1 VSVRNGTANCA
12 LGAHPGGPHVSRWLL
27 LIALLLGAASI
38 HDDRGVA
45 SPVARPRSSVQWAR
59 LYSALPLSFEAN
71 QGQVDGQVKY
81 LARGR
86 AYTLFLTRDE
96 AVLRLRAQRPV
107 DGRERSRIGGREPQA
122 PDSIL
127 RLRLVGANSNA
138 AVTGG
143 DELPGKA
150 NYFLGN
156 DPSKWRTNVPTYARV
171 KYENIYPGID
181 LAYYGNQEGQLEY
194 DFVVAPGADPAA
206 ITLSL
211 GEHGSPL
218 RIAADGDLL
227 VPLENGELRFH
238 RPVVY
243 QPDNHRS
250 ALSGLQR
257 PGFDPGIRTPDS
269 APRTVVEGRYV
280 LTASNQ
286 VRFELGP
293 YDHTRPLV
301 IDPVLYY
308 ATYLGGS
315 GGDIGYAIAVDSSFD
330 AYIAG
335 TTSSTNFPT
344 TSAAAHKSSGGSGD
358 AFVTKLNA
366 AGTALMY
373 STYLGGQGADFAYAI
388 ALSAGNAYI
397 TGTTYSTDFP
407 TTSPGTSTTPF
418 QQIYGGAGDAFV
430 AELNATGSEI
440 VFSSYLGGN
449 GLDQGLGIAVDSSG
463 NAYVTGY
470 TQSANFA
477 TLNPL
482 YGSINGSQDAFVTK
496 INFTGEQILYS
507 TYLGGTQADVG
518 QSIQV
523 DSSGNMYVTGYTFS
537 SDFPVMNAEQPTTGG
552 AVDAFV
558 AEIASAGSSLVFST
572 YLGGTSDDRAYGLTR
587 DDSGN
592 IYVTGTTSSTDF
604 PTTSGAYQ
612 TSNSGGAD
620 AFVCKLNSA
629 GSQLV
634 YSTYLGGSDT
644 DRGLAIAV
652 NSSGNAYVT
661 GSTRSSD
668 FPTYNAIQSVL
679 GMSTGSYCGAS
690 PCPDAFVTELNSAGN
705 GVVYST
711 YLGGSDYESGQG
723 IAVDSTG
730 DPYIT
735 GNTLSSNFPATY
747 TYTSSSTTAPY
758 QTTLGGTSG
767 NAFVAKIDTADT
779 ANIALIPNKLNFG
792 SQTLSVRSAVK
803 TVTVINPSTQPLTIS
818 AITNTGSNSDT
829 MDDFAETDNCVGT
842 LASGGAY
849 CTIYFTFTPSTTGAE
864 TGEFTITDSAWG
876 NTDSTQTITLSG
888 TGTTVATEVTV
899 LPTSLT
905 FANQTVGTVSA
916 PQTVTITNTGT
927 STLNITSI
935 ATSNSDFSETDTCAD
950 LLDTLAVNQSCVVS
964 VTFSPTASGT
974 RSGSLIIQDNA
985 TGSPQSV
992 ALSGKGVAAFSLSSS
1007 TPATS
1012 VLVGS
1017 TSASFTISA
1026 SSSTGFTGNITLGPS
1041 CPSNL
1046 VCSYTTNPIFAGQ
1059 STTLT
1064 ISNLTTSLANPFNF
1078 TITGTSGTQSA
1089 SVDLKILF
1097 EDYTLSA
1104 TPTLNTIASGT
1115 AATYTIIVNPLNGF
1129 DKQVSLSCESSGF
1142 PPAASCNFS
1151 DSSPTPN
1158 GSSVSVTLT
1167 IPTVKYVENTQAPP
1181 GYPPGKIPPLICGVL
1196 ALLGLASLA
1205 LTSRRR
1211 ARHGSLGGA
1220 WLGVRLVM
1228 LSLILMLDL
1237 TLGSCRPAATA
1248 GGTTPGNYTITIYGT
1263 MVSNTAVV
1271 RKTSINLA
1279 VT

>member
-27 LIALLLGAASI
+27 LTVLLLGAASI
-38 HDDRGVA
+38 HNDRGVA
-45 SPVARPRSSVQWAR
+45 SPVASPRSSVQWAR

-96 AVLRLRAQRPV
+96 AVLRLRAQKPV
-107 DGRERSRIGGREPQA
+107 DGRELPRIRGRKPQA
-122 PDSIL
+122 PDSVL

-171 KYENIYPGID
+171 KYQNIYPGID

-243 QPDNHRS
+243 QPDNRRS

-269 APRTVVEGRYV
+269 APRTAIEGRYV

-344 TSAAAHKSSGGSGD
+344 TSTAAHKSSAGSGD

-373 STYLGGQGADFAYAI
+373 STYLGGQDADFAYAI

-418 QQIYGGAGDAFV
+418 QQTYGGAGDAFV

-449 GLDQGLGIAVDSSG
+449 GLDQGLGVAVDSSG
-463 NAYVTGY
+463 SAYVTGY
-470 TQSANFA
+470 TQSTNFA

-518 QSIQV
+518 QTIQV
-523 DSSGNMYVTGYTFS
+523 DSSGNMYVSGYTFS
-537 SDFPVMNAEQPTTGG
+537 SDFPLMNAEQPTAGG
-552 AVDAFV
+552 GVDAFV
-558 AEIASAGSSLVFST
+558 TEIASAGSSLVFST
-572 YLGGTSDDRAYGLTR
+572 YLGGSNDDSAFGLAL
-587 DDSGN
+587 DGSGN
-592 IYVTGTTSSTDF
+592 IYVTGTTYSTDF
-604 PTTSGAYQ
+604 PTTTGAYQ

-620 AFVCKLNSA
+620 AFVCKLNAA

-644 DRGLAIAV
+644 DRGLAIALS
-652 NSSGNAYVT
+652 SSGNAYVT
-661 GSTRSSD
+661 GSTQSSN
-668 FPTYNAIQSVL
+668 FPTYNAVQSVL
-679 GMSTGSYCGAS
+679 GISAGILCGAS
-690 PCPDAFVTELNSAGN
+690 PCPDAFVTQLNSAGN
-705 GVVYST
+705 GVIYST
-711 YLGGSDYESGQG
+711 YLGGSGYDSGQG

-735 GNTLSSNFPATY
+735 GNTLSTNFPATF
-747 TYTSSSTTAPY
+747 TVTSSSTVAPY
-758 QTTLGGTSG
+758 SASLGGTPG
-767 NAFVAKIDTADT
+767 NAFVAKIDSAD
-779 ANIALIPNKLNFG
+779 APNIALVPNKLNFG
-792 SQTLSVRSAVK
+792 SQTLSVRSAVQ
-803 TVTVINPSTQPLTIS
+803 TVTVINPGTQPLVIS
-818 AITNTGSNSDT
+818 SITATGSNST
-829 MDDFAETDNCVGT
+829 TEPDFAETDNCVGT
-842 LASGGAY
+842 LPPGGAY
-849 CTIYFTFTPSTTGAE
+849 CTINVTFTPSTTSLE
-864 TGEFTITDSAWG
+864 TSQFTITDNA
-876 NTDSTQTITLSG
+876 NNVANSTQTITVSG
-888 TGTTVATEVTV
+888 TGTTVATAVTV

-916 PQTVTITNTGT
+916 PQTVAITNTGT
-927 STLNITSI
+927 STLNISSI
-935 ATSNSDFSETDTCAD
+935 ATSNSDFSQTNTCEAM
-950 LLDTLAVNQSCVVS
+950 LNTLSVNQSCIVS

-974 RSGSLIIQDNA
+974 RSGSLTIQDNA

-992 ALSGKGVAAFSLSSS
+992 ALSGTGIAAFSLSSS
-1007 TPATS
+1007 TPTSS
-1012 VLVGS
+1012 VLIGS

-1026 SSSTGFTGNITLGPS
+1026 ASSTGFTGNITLGPA

-1046 VCSYTTNPIFAGQ
+1046 VCSYSTNPIFAGQ

-1089 SVDLKILF
+1089 SVPLTILF
-1097 EDYTLSA
+1097 QDYRLSA
-1104 TPTLNTIASGT
+1104 TPPLNTITSGT

-1129 DKQVSLSCESSGF
+1129 NQQVSLSCESTGF
-1142 PPAASCNFS
+1142 PPDATCTFS
-1151 DSSPTPN
+1151 NSTPTPN
-1158 GSSVSVTLT
+1158 GGPANVTLT
-1167 IPTVKYVENTQAPP
+1167 INTVKYVENTQTPP
-1181 GYPPGKIPPLICGVL
+1181 RYPAGKIPPLILGVL
-1196 ALLGLASLA
+1196 GLLGLASLA

-1220 WLGVRLVM
+1220 WLGVRLVT
-1228 LSLILMLDL
+1228 LCLILMLDL
-1237 TLGSCRPAATA
+1237 ALGSCRPAATA
-1248 GGTTPGNYTITIYGT
+1248 GGTTTGNYTIIIDGT
-1263 MVSNTAVV
+1263 LVSNTAVV
-1271 RKTSINLA
+1271 RKTTFNLA